1 MAASTDYP
9 DNGVDDPD
17 PSSQGDQ
24 GEPSAFNGFL
34 RVFAFGHAVD
44 YALESIA
51 IIAAIAS
58 GIALAMV
65 NIVIGQFISL
75 LSDSYSSS
83 GPQPEEFMGA
93 RMEMAAVAEEIDRIA
108 NPSLRRRLY
117 FVYIGIVRFVCTY
130 IYASLFTFVAHRLT
144 RNIRHEYLRAAFSQ
158 EIGFF
163 DQSSGSIS
171 MQATSNGKL
180 IQSGIGEKLGMLVQ
194 ASATFVAAFVIAFI
208 TQWKLTLIII
218 GMVPVLLVVV
228 GGVAGLDAQIETDIL
243 KIHAQ
248 AASFA
253 ETTLAGVRT
262 VHAFDLRKSVVNQ
275 YDSFLQNSF
284 RLGMRKNKIYG
295 VLFGGEYFIV
305 HAAMGL
311 AFWQGIAMVNRGEI
325 PDLGAVFTV
334 LFSVVIAASTV
345 MAIAPQMVTFGRSAT
360 AAVELFTLIDRKSE
374 INPFDHSGE
383 RPGRLVGEVQ
393 LQDVSFSY
401 PTRPDVTV
409 LDNFSL
415 RVPAGKVTALVG
427 PSGSGKSTIIG
438 LFERWYNPT
447 AGTIR
452 LDGKDIKD
460 LNLNWLRTN
469 EPVLFNGTVLENISN
484 GLVGTPWET
493 ATREEQRR
501 RVEDAAKLAF
511 AHDFIVS
518 LPQGYDTMIGERG
531 GLLSGGQ
538 KQRIAI
544 ARSLISEPKVL
555 LLDEAT
561 SALDPHAE
569 GVVQQ
574 ALNRASQNRT
584 TIVIA
589 HKLATIR
596 NADHI
601 VVMSSGRIAEQG
613 CHDELVALNGIYHNL
628 VMAQDLSPTETQQTE
643 ERLSDKE
650 STLDDIPGG
659 DYPVVKIKTIEE
671 EHLASLKDRED
682 FTMFKQSGL
691 ISTVM
696 KLMGCTPELK
706 LWYLLALI
714 SCFIGAA
721 LFPAQALLLGN
732 ILDVKPSPDMV
743 SRGNFISLMFLVI
756 AFGCLI
762 GYFLMGWSSNMIAQ
776 TLGRKMWR
784 ELLDSVLRQDLRFF
798 DRPENTIGTLTS
810 RLDSYPQAVFEFM
823 GFNVA
828 LLILAVINLTA
839 CSILSLSVAWRLGL
853 VGVFAGL
860 PPILLAGWLRIRLE
874 VEMENAMDK
883 SFLQSSS
890 VASETVMAVRTV
902 SSLALEQRMLDK
914 YTHELD
920 MAIHNSAPSLF
931 HMMIWFSLTQAIEYF
946 VLALG
951 FWWGSKLINDG
962 YINFYQFI
970 VSFMGVYFSGQATSQ
985 LFVFAGNFTKG
996 HKAANYY
1003 FWISALEPTIQ
1014 DTPENSGKGPEDGC
1028 KSFDLENV
1036 QFAYPLAPQNRVL
1049 KGISLTIQPGE
1060 FVAFVGPSGCGKS
1073 TMISLL
1079 QRFYD
1084 PVSGT
1089 ITVDSSPLNSIS
1101 PSLYRKNVSL
1111 VQQEPTLF
1119 PGTIRENISQGVDTT
1134 ISGPLPNSQLEEAC
1148 RSANVWDFI
1157 ASLPEGL
1164 DTPCGTGGSQ
1174 LSGGQRQR
1182 IAIARALIRKPAVIL
1197 LDEATSALDTESE
1210 RIVQGALAK
1219 AATTGNRITV
1229 AVAHRLSTIREA
1241 SRIFVFSGGIIAESG
1256 THGELVERGGI
1267 YAQMC
1272 EAQRL
1277 GQDV

>member
-1 MAASTDYP
+1 MATPKDHAG
-9 DNGVDDPD
+9 NGADDPAQ
-17 PSSQGDQ
+17 SSKGDQ
-24 GEPSAFNGFL
+24 EEPSAFKGFL
-34 RVFAFGHAVD
+34 RVFDFGHAAD

-58 GIALAMV
+58 GVALAMV
-65 NIVIGQFISL
+65 NIVIGQFVSL
-75 LSDSYSSS
+75 LSDSHSTS
-83 GPQPEEFMGA
+83 GSQPDGF
-93 RMEMAAVAEEIDRIA
+93 MAAVSKTA
-108 NPSLRRRLY
+108 LY

-163 DQSSGSIS
+163 DKSSGSIS

-180 IQSGIGEKLGMLVQ
+180 IQSGIGEKLGNLVQ
-194 ASATFVAAFVIAFI
+194 ASATFVAAFIIAFI

-218 GMVPVLLVVV
+218 GMVPVLLIVV
-228 GGVAGLDAQIETDIL
+228 GGAAGLDAQIETDIL

-262 VHAFDLRKSVVNQ
+262 VHAFDLRKRVVSQ

-284 RLGMRKNKIYG
+284 RLGMKKNKIYG

-325 PDLGAVFTV
+325 PDLGGVFTV

-345 MAIAPQMVTFGRSAT
+345 MTIAPQMVTFGRSAT
-360 AAVELFTLIDRKSE
+360 AAAELFTLIDRKSE
-374 INPFDHSGE
+374 IDPFDQSGE

-393 LQDVSFSY
+393 LQNVSFSY
-401 PTRPDVTV
+401 STRPDVTV

-447 AGTIR
+447 AGTVR

-460 LNLNWLRTN
+460 LNLKWLRTN
-469 EPVLFNGTVLENISN
+469 VRLVQQEPVLFNGTVLENISN

-493 ATREEQRR
+493 ATPEEQRR

-511 AHDFIVS
+511 AHDFITS
-518 LPQGYDTMIGERG
+518 LPQGYDTRIGERG

-544 ARSLISEPKVL
+544 ARSLISEPQVL

-569 GVVQQ
+569 GVVQE

-613 CHDELVALNGIYHNL
+613 RHDDLVAMNGIYHNL
-628 VMAQDLSPTETQQTE
+628 
-643 ERLSDKE
+643 
-650 STLDDIPGG
+650 
-659 DYPVVKIKTIEE
+659 
-671 EHLASLKDRED
+671 
-682 FTMFKQSGL
+682 
-691 ISTVM
+691 
-696 KLMGCTPELK
+696 
-706 LWYLLALI
+706 
-714 SCFIGAA
+714 
-721 LFPAQALLLGN
+721 
-732 ILDVKPSPDMV
+732 
-743 SRGNFISLMFLVI
+743 
-756 AFGCLI
+756 
-762 GYFLMGWSSNMIAQ
+762 
-776 TLGRKMWR
+776 
-784 ELLDSVLRQDLRFF
+784 
-798 DRPENTIGTLTS
+798 
-810 RLDSYPQAVFEFM
+810 
-823 GFNVA
+823 
-828 LLILAVINLTA
+828 
-839 CSILSLSVAWRLGL
+839 
-853 VGVFAGL
+853 
-860 PPILLAGWLRIRLE
+860 
-874 VEMENAMDK
+874 
-883 SFLQSSS
+883 
-890 VASETVMAVRTV
+890 
-902 SSLALEQRMLDK
+902 
-914 YTHELD
+914 
-920 MAIHNSAPSLF
+920 
-931 HMMIWFSLTQAIEYF
+931 
-946 VLALG
+946 
-951 FWWGSKLINDG
+951 
-962 YINFYQFI
+962 
-970 VSFMGVYFSGQATSQ
+970 
-985 LFVFAGNFTKG
+985 
-996 HKAANYY
+996 
-1003 FWISALEPTIQ
+1003 
-1014 DTPENSGKGPEDGC
+1014 
-1028 KSFDLENV
+1028 
-1036 QFAYPLAPQNRVL
+1036 
-1049 KGISLTIQPGE
+1049 IQPGE

-1073 TMISLL
+1073 TMVSLL

-1089 ITVDSSPLNSIS
+1089 INVDSSPLNSIS
-1101 PSLYRKNVSL
+1101 PSLYRKNISL

-1119 PGTIRENISQGVDTT
+1119 PGTIRDNISQGVDTT
-1134 ISGPLPNSQLEEAC
+1134 TSGPLPDFQLEEAC

-1210 RIVQGALAK
+1210 RIVQGALKK
-1219 AATTGNRITV
+1219 AATTGNRITI
-1229 AVAHRLSTIREA
+1229 AVAHRLSTIRDA
-1241 SRIFVFSGGIIAESG
+1241 SRIFVFNGGIIAESG
-1256 THGELVERGGI
+1256 THGELIERGGM
-1267 YAQMC
+1267 YAKMC

-1277 GQDV
+1277 GQDM